1 MTKLEKMIKELC
13 QDGAEYKT
21 IEEICENVFSGGTPK
36 TSVTEYYDGD
46 IPWLRSGEINFNV
59 IKETEKFITEKGL
72 VESSAKWIRKN
83 SVLIALTGA
92 TVARSAVNEIPLTA
106 NQSVCAMETKEEI
119 INYKYLYYCIENM
132 YNNIKGMAQGALTSI
147 NLGIIKKLSVP
158 VPPLEVQREIVRILD
173 NFTELTAELTEK
185 LTAELTACKKQYEYY
200 RDTVIISNQNVPM
213 VKLGGFAEIIRGGNF
228 QKKDFADE
236 GRPCI
241 HYGQMYTYF
250 GVHTDKT
257 IKYVSEETFNKSK
270 QAVPNDI
277 VMAVTSE
284 NVEDVCSCTAW
295 VGKEAIAVSGHTA
308 IIHHNQ
314 NAKYL
319 SYYFHTSHFFSQ
331 KKKLAHGIKVIE
343 VTPSKLADILVPLP
357 SLEEQA
363 RIVSILDRFNVIFD
377 DIFTG
382 LLAEIEARQKQYE
395 YYREKLLTFKELNS

>member
-173 NFTELTAELTEK
+173 NFTELTAEITAEI
-185 LTAELTACKKQYEYY
+185 TAELTARKKQYEYY
-200 RDTVIISNQNVPM
+200 RDTVLTFDDDVPM
-213 VKLGGFAEIIRGGNF
+213 VKLGDIATDIYRG
-228 QKKDFADE
+228 A
-236 GRPCI
+236 
-241 HYGQMYTYF
+241 
-250 GVHTDKT
+250 
-257 IKYVSEETFNKSK
+257 
-270 QAVPNDI
+270 
-277 VMAVTSE
+277 
-284 NVEDVCSCTAW
+284 
-295 VGKEAIAVSGHTA
+295 
-308 IIHHNQ
+308 
-314 NAKYL
+314 
-319 SYYFHTSHFFSQ
+319 
-331 KKKLAHGIKVIE
+331 GIKRDE
-343 VTPSKLADILVPLP
+343 VTPDGIPCVRYGEIYTSYNISFTECISHTSKDVVTTPKYFEHGDIIFTITGESVEEIAKSIAYLGHEKCMAGGDTVVMKHNQEPRYISYALSTTAAQVQKSKGKVKSKVVHSSVPALKEIKIPLP
-357 SLEEQA
+357 DMETQK
-363 RIVSILDRFNVIFD
+363 RIADLLDNFHKLCN
-377 DIFTG
+377 DISEG
-382 LLAEIEARQKQYE
+382 LPAEIEARQKQFE
-395 YYREKLLTFKELNS
+395 YYRDKLLTFESA